1 MIGSTLTHRPWT
13 LARTGDVSKR
23 VSESIRMGT
32 AEWETLVPRH
42 VCEQI
47 KSLKLLGYRELPY
60 SEHPPLLPPAAAPQV
75 GTLQGASTQ
84 SQRLKIFGNLQC
96 STP

>member
-1 MIGSTLTHRPWT
+1 
-13 LARTGDVSKR
+13 
-23 VSESIRMGT
+23 MGT
-32 AEWETLVPRH
+32 AEWETLGPRH

-84 SQRLKIFGNLQC
+84 SQRLKIFGNLPVQYTLGDGNA
-96 STP
+96 SEVQSWSS

>member
-1 MIGSTLTHRPWT
+1 MALP
-13 LARTGDVSKR
+13 GDVSKR

-32 AEWETLVPRH
+32 TEWESLVPRH

-60 SEHPPLLPPAAAPQV
+60 SEHPPLPPPAAAPQV
-75 GTLQGASTQ
+75 ST
-84 SQRLKIFGNLQC
+84 F
-96 STP
+96 